1 MGRSFWHASG
11 GRKVTVGDGR
21 VGSRTNGR
29 DVSQSGSACAEM
41 NSSFRLGR
49 RHAARGLK
57 TLQVTPI
64 VILAMM
70 VLFSLPA
77 AGVIWITAADLPDG
91 FGRTAGTSVLNLL
104 SGTVAPVMF
113 MKAVAAAHAG
123 RRLGLWQH
131 LDDGTRWLPR
141 YIWTN
146 LHTSVVFWVP
156 VGTLTLGL
164 INFQR
169 QAFAETP
176 PGVVIS
182 GLWVIVIGSAGI
194 YVHSRTLLAPFIA
207 VHGNVP
213 GSLAALESWRVSGR
227 VFGPVFATFVV
238 TAGPIAVPL
247 AVVFMGFYLTLT
259 GPALEVFTA
268 TLAAQ
273 VWIAIKLIRPPL
285 VAATYSLYTDVWAG
299 ELDRRARE
307 GHPATPALVR
317 WLIDMSWWPPRVAA
331 AVFRRPVSGPL

>member
-1 MGRSFWHASG
+1 VTRASWG
-11 GRKVTVGDGR
+11 AGVGYA
-21 VGSRTNGR
+21 V
-29 DVSQSGSACAEM
+29 
-41 NSSFRLGR
+41 
-49 RHAARGLK
+49 RGLA
-57 TLQVTPI
+57 TLRVTPFVI
-64 VILAMM
+64 VAIM

-77 AGVIWITAADLPDG
+77 AGVIWITAVDLPEG
-91 FGRTAGTSVLNLL
+91 FGRTAGTTLLNLL

-113 MKAVAAAHAG
+113 MKAVAAAHEG
-123 RRLGLWQH
+123 RRPGLWRH

-146 LHTSVVFWVP
+146 LHTTVIFWVP
-156 VGTLTLGL
+156 VGILTLGL

-169 QAFAETP
+169 MPFAESFL
-176 PGVVIS
+176 GGLISILWIVVI
-182 GLWVIVIGSAGI
+182 GGTGI

-227 VFGPVFATFVV
+227 QFGSVFATFVI

-247 AVVFMGFYLTLT
+247 AAVFMAFYLTLS

-285 VAATYSLYTDVWAG
+285 VAATYALYTDVWPG
-299 ELDRRARE
+299 EMERRAQQ
-307 GHPATPALVR
+307 GHPATPALIR
-317 WLIDMSWWPPRVAA
+317 WLIDVSWWPPRVAA
-331 AVFRRPVSGPL
+331 AMFRRPVSGPL

>member
-1 MGRSFWHASG
+1 MRYA
-11 GRKVTVGDGR
+11 V
-21 VGSRTNGR
+21 
-29 DVSQSGSACAEM
+29 
-41 NSSFRLGR
+41 
-49 RHAARGLK
+49 RGLA
-57 TLQVTPI
+57 TLRVTPFVI
-64 VILAMM
+64 VAIM

-77 AGVIWITAADLPDG
+77 AGVIWITAVDLPEG
-91 FGRTAGTSVLNLL
+91 FGRTTGTTILNLL

-113 MKAVAAAHAG
+113 MKAVAAAHEE
-123 RRLGLWQH
+123 RKLGLWRH

-146 LHTSVVFWVP
+146 LHTTVIFWAP
-156 VGTLTLGL
+156 VGILTLGL
-164 INFQR
+164 INYQR
-169 QAFAETP
+169 TPFAESFL
-176 PGVVIS
+176 GGLISILWIVVI
-182 GLWVIVIGSAGI
+182 GGTGI

-227 VFGPVFATFVV
+227 EFGRVFATFVI
-238 TAGPIAVPL
+238 TSGPIAAPL
-247 AVVFMGFYLTLT
+247 AAVFMGFYLTLT

-285 VAATYSLYTDVWAG
+285 VAATYALYTEVWPG
-299 ELDRRARE
+299 ELARRAQQ

-317 WLIDMSWWPPRVAA
+317 WLIDVSWWPPRVAA
-331 AVFRRPVSGPL
+331 AMFRRPVSGPL

>member
-1 MGRSFWHASG
+1 MTRASWG
-11 GRKVTVGDGR
+11 AGVGYA
-21 VGSRTNGR
+21 V
-29 DVSQSGSACAEM
+29 
-41 NSSFRLGR
+41 
-49 RHAARGLK
+49 RGLA
-57 TLQVTPI
+57 TLRVTPFVI
-64 VILAMM
+64 VAIM

-77 AGVIWITAADLPDG
+77 AGVIWITAVDLPEG
-91 FGRTAGTSVLNLL
+91 FGRTAGTTLLNLL

-113 MKAVAAAHAG
+113 MKAVAAAHEG
-123 RRLGLWQH
+123 RRPGLWRH

-146 LHTSVVFWVP
+146 LHTTVIFWVP
-156 VGTLTLGL
+156 VGILTLGL

-169 QAFAETP
+169 MPFAESFL
-176 PGVVIS
+176 GGLISILWIVVI
-182 GLWVIVIGSAGI
+182 GGTGI

-227 VFGPVFATFVV
+227 QFGSVFATFVI

-247 AVVFMGFYLTLT
+247 AAVFMAFYLTLS

-285 VAATYSLYTDVWAG
+285 VAATYALYTDVWPG
-299 ELDRRARE
+299 EMERRAQQ
-307 GHPATPALVR
+307 GHPATPALIR
-317 WLIDMSWWPPRVAA
+317 WLIDVSWWPPRVAA
-331 AVFRRPVSGPL
+331 AMFRRPVSGPL